1 MHINKV
7 NDLSADKMLKLHNS
21 GVLEKIA
28 KDVKTKLGAGVL
40 AVYFLISGCASI
52 SKNYKMNG
60 IPSNQPKAE
69 DKAKEKEKGWW
80 SENWPYVVIPAI
92 IIGVII
98 AIPKGGS
105 SSGGGGGY

>member
-1 MHINKV
+1 MYINKI
-7 NDLSADKMLKLHNS
+7 NDLSVDKVLKMHDS

-60 IPSNQPKAE
+60 IPSNKPKAE
-69 DKAKEKEKGWW
+69 DKAKEKGWW

-105 SSGGGGGY
+105 SSGGGGSY